1 MSEQHI
7 PNKHYFTIG
16 EVSALCSIKPHVLRY
31 WEQEFAELKPVRRR
45 GQRRY
50 YTRLEVQLVRR
61 IKDLLYDKG
70 FTISGA
76 RQQLKMENN
85 SAPEMNSES
94 VVEQVDQA
102 IAELNKVLDTLVVD

>member
-16 EVSALCSIKPHVLRY
+16 EVSTLCSIKPHVLRY

-94 VVEQVDQA
+94 VVEQIDQA
-102 IAELNKVLDTLVVD
+102 VAELNKVLDTLVVD

>member
-1 MSEQHI
+1 MSEQQI

-16 EVSALCSIKPHVLRY
+16 EVSTLCSIKPHVLRY

-50 YTRLEVQLVRR
+50 YTRLEVQLVRS

-85 SAPEMNSES
+85 SAPEMNSEA
-94 VVEQVDQA
+94 VVEQIDQA

>member
-16 EVSALCSIKPHVLRY
+16 EVSTLCSIKPHVLRY

-94 VVEQVDQA
+94 VVEQIDQA

>member
-16 EVSALCSIKPHVLRY
+16 EVSTLCSIKPHVLRY

-61 IKDLLYDKG
+61 IKDILYDKG

-94 VVEQVDQA
+94 VVEQIDQA

>member
-16 EVSALCSIKPHVLRY
+16 EVSTLCSIKPHVLRY
-31 WEQEFAELKPVRRR
+31 WEQEFAELNPVRRR

-50 YTRLEVQLVRR
+50 YTRSEVQLVRR

-76 RQQLKMENN
+76 RQQLKIENN
-85 SAPEMNSES
+85 SAPEMNSEA
-94 VVEQVDQA
+94 VVEQIDQA
-102 IAELNKVLDTLVVD
+102 IAELNKILDTLVVD

>member
-16 EVSALCSIKPHVLRY
+16 EVSTLCSIKPHVLRY

-85 SAPEMNSES
+85 SALKMNSEA
-94 VVEQVDQA
+94 VVEQIDQA
-102 IAELNKVLDTLVVD
+102 IVELNKVLDTLVVD

>member
-16 EVSALCSIKPHVLRY
+16 EVSTLCSIKPHVLRY

-76 RQQLKMENN
+76 RQQLKMENK
-85 SAPEMNSES
+85 SGPEMNSEA
-94 VVEQVDQA
+94 VVEQIDQA